1 MYEETTE
8 YSDAWTPFLAASKNT
23 KNYTRGRK
31 LNSDYL
37 GDVMNLQTGA
47 FQTYVR
53 KGYGLSASAA
63 DFIAEFPLPE
73 EVERI
78 YFLSEILDLT
88 DRVCFHRLDK
98 IILSDE
104 RKSELEKAKG
114 EILALASGDAGGYL
128 YSDSFRY
135 FWIRSE
141 VWAVLHR
148 CGLNPAVP
156 ASEELIN
163 NVEKLA
169 SILAYDLDRDRI
181 GFTFKELIAVTNAEL
196 VKKGRTKDSVA
207 YRVNKHSGLNKS
219 QVKNILDGE
228 QKDTS
233 LTMIGE
239 IARAIGTDTILLYAE
254 AERVALTR
262 VYGINTSVEPEN
274 TQAETENTHSDE
286 EILPSNVKFMVSDEE
301 NTQAETRKRKLTK
314 SERSPAI
321 LEFCSSPRSILEI
334 GREIGYSS
342 RKTLRKCIAPL
353 LSSGKLLMTV
363 PDSPSSPNQKY
374 VTAEDGYEEKSSQ
387 AE

>member
-156 ASEELIN
+156 ASEKLIN
-163 NVEKLA
+163 NVAKLA

-262 VYGINTSVEPEN
+262 VYGINTSAEIEN
-274 TQAETENTHSDE
+274 TR
-286 EILPSNVKFMVSDEE
+286 
-301 NTQAETRKRKLTK
+301 AETRKRKLTK

-374 VTAEDGYEEKSSQ
+374 VTAEDGCEEKSSQ